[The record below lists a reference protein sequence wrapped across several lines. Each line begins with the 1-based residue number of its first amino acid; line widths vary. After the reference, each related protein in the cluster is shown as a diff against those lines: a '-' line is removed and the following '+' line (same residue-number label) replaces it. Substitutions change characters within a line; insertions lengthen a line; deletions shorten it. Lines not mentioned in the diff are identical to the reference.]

1 MAKKGLSNE
10 KIYQAA
16 ADLVAEKGYDNFS
29 LHELAARLD
38 IKPAS
43 LYSHV
48 KNAEEISTAVGLTAI
63 AKLSEAL
70 DKASAVSDDEQ
81 AFKGLALAYR
91 NFAHQNQEL
100 YRAIIGLPKTSD
112 ETLKVNEQRTILPL
126 RRLAERFV
134 SGEKDI
140 VNFQRFLRSAM
151 HGFISLEAAG
161 FMRWSGVSADESY
174 EMLVG
179 LCLSELKAAARKNA
193 ETKD

>member
-1 MAKKGLSNE
+1 MKKGLSSE
-10 KIYQAA
+10 IIFQTA

-29 LHELAARLD
+29 LRELAARLD

-48 KNAEEISTAVGLTAI
+48 KNLDEISTAVGMEAI
-63 AKLSEAL
+63 ARLSEAL
-70 DKASAVSDDEQ
+70 EKASADENDER
-81 AFKGLALAYR
+81 AFTGLALAYR
-91 NFAHQNQEL
+91 QFAHQNPEL
-100 YRAIIGLPKTSD
+100 YRAIIGLPRTDD
-112 ETLKVNEQRTILPL
+112 ETLKDNEQKTIAPL

-174 EMLVG
+174 EMLIRT
-179 LCLSELKAAARKNA
+179 CLSELKTAARKNA
-193 ETKD
+193 EAQD